1 MNYPTPAIVT
11 QRAARPIPRWA
22 LLLLCVAYVVP
33 GFIGRD
39 PWRYAD
45 VAALGYMQA
54 LAQGHS
60 PWLAPQML
68 GLQPEGSGLLP
79 FWLGAWAL
87 QALQGPL
94 AMLGWGAELVV
105 RLPFIGLLC
114 LSLWATWYSAYY
126 LARNPGAQPVAF
138 AFGGEAD
145 PRDYAHSIADA
156 ALLALLACL
165 GLAQM
170 AHETT
175 AALVQL
181 ACTSLVL
188 LAAALWPYHRWR
200 AAALMPLGL
209 LGLTLAGAP
218 ALATLLGLGGTL
230 LGWTRQ
236 RTATTDSAPPAQAT
250 GRRTSGAW
258 LAVTLVSAALGWV
271 LHLWAWRVEM
281 PPASWV
287 WVQAQIKLLVWF
299 GWPAWPLALWTLW
312 RWRHQLTQC
321 QQHLWLPLGFVGIS
335 LGATLS
341 TSPADR
347 ALLLGLPAL
356 SVLAAFALP
365 TLQRSLAALI
375 DWFTLLFFSLSAIAI
390 WVVWLSLQTGWP
402 AQPAANVARLAPGFT
417 HSLAPLPLLVALGAT
432 LAWCA
437 LVRWRVVRHRTALWK
452 SLVLPAAGTTLAWL
466 LLMTIWLPPLD
477 YARSYAPQVR
487 HLRTLVGPR
496 PGCLLVYGMSDAQ
509 VAALQFHGNFT
520 LRAWRSPGAQ
530 ECQWLAVASERG
542 NLPAQLRADPHS
554 AEWSFYAAV
563 GRPTNRSERMVL
575 LHRNP

>member
-145 PRDYAHSIADA
+145 PRDYARSIADA

-181 ACTSLVL
+181 ACASLVL

-200 AAALMPLGL
+200 AAVLMPLGL

-230 LGWTRQ
+230 LAWTRQ

-250 GRRTSGAW
+250 GRRASGAW

-287 WVQAQIKLLVWF
+287 WLQAQIKLLVWF

-321 QQHLWLPLGFVGIS
+321 QPHLWLPLGFVGIS

-432 LAWCA
+432 LA
-437 LVRWRVVRHRTALWK
+437 
-452 SLVLPAAGTTLAWL
+452 
-466 LLMTIWLPPLD
+466 
-477 YARSYAPQVR
+477 
-487 HLRTLVGPR
+487 
-496 PGCLLVYGMSDAQ
+496 
-509 VAALQFHGNFT
+509 
-520 LRAWRSPGAQ
+520 
-530 ECQWLAVASERG
+530 
-542 NLPAQLRADPHS
+542 
-554 AEWSFYAAV
+554 
-563 GRPTNRSERMVL
+563 
-575 LHRNP
+575 

>member
-145 PRDYAHSIADA
+145 PRDYARSIADA

-181 ACTSLVL
+181 ACASLVL

-209 LGLTLAGAP
+209 LGLTLAGATAVVTGAWGRAGRGAVD
-218 ALATLLGLGGTL
+218 ALNLAGIGSSRWDRDDTAALDSDALVAHDLLDFYPRKIYFFPKSGRVMVRVLKTIHNNTIL
-230 LGWTRQ
+230 EREQEYEHRL
-236 RTATTDSAPPAQAT
+236 
-250 GRRTSGAW
+250 RRTRLEGD
-258 LAVTLVSAALGWV
+258 
-271 LHLWAWRVEM
+271 VE
-281 PPASWV
+281 
-287 WVQAQIKLLVWF
+287 L
-299 GWPAWPLALWTLW
+299 
-312 RWRHQLTQC
+312 
-321 QQHLWLPLGFVGIS
+321 
-335 LGATLS
+335 
-341 TSPADR
+341 
-347 ALLLGLPAL
+347 
-356 SVLAAFALP
+356 
-365 TLQRSLAALI
+365 
-375 DWFTLLFFSLSAIAI
+375 FT
-390 WVVWLSLQTGWP
+390 
-402 AQPAANVARLAPGFT
+402 
-417 HSLAPLPLLVALGAT
+417 
-432 LAWCA
+432 
-437 LVRWRVVRHRTALWK
+437 
-452 SLVLPAAGTTLAWL
+452 
-466 LLMTIWLPPLD
+466 
-477 YARSYAPQVR
+477 
-487 HLRTLVGPR
+487 
-496 PGCLLVYGMSDAQ
+496 
-509 VAALQFHGNFT
+509 
-520 LRAWRSPGAQ
+520 
-530 ECQWLAVASERG
+530 
-542 NLPAQLRADPHS
+542 
-554 AEWSFYAAV
+554 
-563 GRPTNRSERMVL
+563 
-575 LHRNP
+575 